1 MSGATHAVAS
11 ESVKAKGPLS
21 PLAFALEHL
30 FPKRGAAPYT
40 TAERVVVLVI
50 VRAMSLDPAANTF
63 NCFLSYPTIVRWSG
77 VSLASVKRALRRHTN
92 GPAPLLALSK
102 PGQTRGYRHSC
113 YRFTLVQAPDR
124 FVVGRDRARAAHQH
138 QVEEHLR
145 DLQPERIALQRQRW
159 DFGGTLTDEEYQQ
172 RLAALEEA
180 VRRKRPARAGVRRP
194 PP

>member
-1 MSGATHAVAS
+1 MSGSTRAAASAAV
-11 ESVKAKGPLS
+11 KQKGPLS
-21 PLAFALEHL
+21 PLAFLLEHL
-30 FPKRGAAPYT
+30 FPKRGVAPYT
-40 TAERVVVLVI
+40 TSERVVVLVI
-50 VRAMSLDPAANTF
+50 VRAMSFDPAANAF

-77 VSLASVKRALRRHTN
+77 ISLASVKRVLRRHAN
-92 GPAPLLALSK
+92 GPAPLLALSR

-124 FVVGRDRARAAHQH
+124 FVVGRDRARAAYQRE
-138 QVEEHLR
+138 VEEHLR

-159 DFGGTLTDEEYQQ
+159 DFGGTLTHDDYQQ
-172 RLAALEEA
+172 RLAALEDA